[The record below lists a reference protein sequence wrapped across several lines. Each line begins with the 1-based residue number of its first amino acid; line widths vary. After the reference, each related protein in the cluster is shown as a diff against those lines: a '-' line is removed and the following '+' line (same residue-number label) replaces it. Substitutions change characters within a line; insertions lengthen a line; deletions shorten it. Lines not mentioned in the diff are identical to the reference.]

1 MSIESLTLAALEFD
15 NREPIETMHVDE
27 QAVSVMGIA
36 RNVSHVDL
44 GDRNDPTGY
53 YGHLLDAVDGDV
65 RAASRMLMDGMA
77 KRS

>member
-15 NREPIETMHVDE
+15 NREPIEAMHVDE
-27 QAVSVMGIA
+27 QAVSVLGIA

-44 GDRNDPTGY
+44 GDRNDPAGY
-53 YGHLLDAVDGDV
+53 YGSLLDEAGGDV
-65 RAASRMLMDGMA
+65 RAASRMLMDDMV

>member
-1 MSIESLTLAALEFD
+1 MSTESLTLAALEFD
-15 NREPIETMHVDE
+15 DREPTVAMHVDE
-27 QAVSVMGIA
+27 HTVSVMGIA

-53 YGHLLDAVDGDV
+53 YGNLLDEAGGDV
-65 RAASRMLMDGMA
+65 RIASRMLMDDMT